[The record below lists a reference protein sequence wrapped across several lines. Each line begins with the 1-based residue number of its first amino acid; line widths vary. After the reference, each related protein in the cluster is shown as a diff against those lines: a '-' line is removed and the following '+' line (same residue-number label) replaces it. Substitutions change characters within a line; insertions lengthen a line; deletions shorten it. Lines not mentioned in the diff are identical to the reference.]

1 MPFVKH
7 NISVHYLWWILKEV
21 KYKDRSSTQN
31 NHYQRPRVDDLPGI
45 GLIDKKTLLI
55 RFLLP
60 MTILILVVLVRNQR
74 RLHLRTAYWTLI
86 IDGMNL
92 DDFFNNS
99 LFQVFGFQIRTKAE
113 IFLAYFWPYSTFYTR
128 FGYTTKKFLIVCQ
141 MLCIS
146 ELKERIL
153 CILPQQ
159 WIQLKVSFT
168 SQRLRNKWV

>member
-7 NISVHYLWWILKEV
+7 YISVCSLLVMNTKEV

-31 NHYQRPRVDDLPGI
+31 NRYQRPRVDDLPGI
-45 GLIDKKTLLI
+45 GLIDKKKLLVH
-55 RFLLP
+55 FLLP

-74 RLHLRTAYWTLI
+74 HLHLRTAYWTLI

-113 IFLAYFWPYSTFYTR
+113 IFLAYFGHMVHSTLDSVTLL
-128 FGYTTKKFLIVCQ
+128 KSSW
-141 MLCIS
+141 LCVKCS
-146 ELKERIL
+146 
-153 CILPQQ
+153 
-159 WIQLKVSFT
+159 VF
-168 SQRLRNKWV
+168 RN